1 MWSPEYFRK
10 KAEQCRQLANLSRNP
25 DIIEQLLK
33 FAGEFDEDAGKAERR
48 AALNQARGSSIDYSP
63 GRA

>member
-10 KAEQCRQLANLSRNP
+10 KAAQCRQLAGLSRNP
-25 DIIEQLLK
+25 DIVEQLLK
-33 FAGEFDEDAGKAERR
+33 FAREFDEDAGKAERR